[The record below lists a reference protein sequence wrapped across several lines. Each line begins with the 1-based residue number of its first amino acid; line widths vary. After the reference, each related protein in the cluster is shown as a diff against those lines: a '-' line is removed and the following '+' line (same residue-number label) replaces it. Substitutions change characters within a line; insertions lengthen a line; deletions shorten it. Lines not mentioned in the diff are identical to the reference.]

1 MKEYLTSDFN
11 TWNKENSALYPNSY
25 WNIEYN
31 ISYKKIYPL
40 ISNMKKNTIPYFIS
54 KYFPSK
60 SYVWILKFS
69 YNIPENLHPQF
80 HTRHKE
86 ICYRRKIQF
95 SFEGTDI
102 SIIHLVK
109 PRSRC
114 FYLKSRD
121 FHVPL
126 VVSELG
132 FSFVN
137 YREIQNWWRKICVRH
152 FICEF
157 RN

>member
-60 SYVWILKFS
+60 ILCMNIEILIQYSRKFASTVSYK
-69 YNIPENLHPQF
+69 
-80 HTRHKE
+80 T
-86 ICYRRKIQF
+86 
-95 SFEGTDI
+95 
-102 SIIHLVK
+102 
-109 PRSRC
+109 
-114 FYLKSRD
+114 
-121 FHVPL
+121 
-126 VVSELG
+126 
-132 FSFVN
+132 
-137 YREIQNWWRKICVRH
+137 
-152 FICEF
+152 
-157 RN
+157 